1 MSSPAADYG
10 SKEPAQDPNKQILFR
25 FCSECS
31 NLLFPR
37 EDKAENKLLFACRTC
52 SFTEEAPSSCVMRHE
67 IASTVGATAGVT
79 AEVAQDPT
87 VGASN
92 PTSQNAAAQDKD
104 KEVTCCTMCG
114 QDIMCNVCGEDWAPG
129 FMLEAED
136 EPSHVEPQFY
146 MEHDY
151 EFYDDDF
158 FDDEDMEDVMS

>member
-1 MSSPAADYG
+1 MSSPAAAEYG
-10 SKEPAQDPNKQILFR
+10 SKDQQDPNKQILFR

-87 VGASN
+87 LPRIQKQCS
-92 PTSQNAAAQDKD
+92 
-104 KEVTCCTMCG
+104 
-114 QDIMCNVCGEDWAPG
+114 CGEN
-129 FMLEAED
+129 EAVFFQSQQRTAD
-136 EPSHVEPQFY
+136 TGMALYYVCCGCGKVTQPS
-146 MEHDY
+146 
-151 EFYDDDF
+151 
-158 FDDEDMEDVMS
+158 

>member
-1 MSSPAADYG
+1 MSSPAEAEYG
-10 SKEPAQDPNKQILFR
+10 SKDTQDANKQILFR

-92 PTSQNAAAQDKD
+92 PSPQNAAPKE

-136 EPSHVEPQFY
+136 EPSHVEPQ
-146 MEHDY
+146 HDINHDF

-158 FDDEDMEDVMS
+158 FDDEDMEDVLS